1 MFPYGLDYIFILI
14 SKASPVSDR
23 LVVLPAGI
31 VVEPSGCPAWLL
43 IVFIFTWSEFPAVKE
58 IFVSTLLYRPAV
70 VSFTGCPTAQHEL
83 RNIRII
89 TLVTKRFVLRI
100 VVNIVANQLL
110 PDGSPAQRTLRLQ
123 QLPEFV
129 LFGGRAEID
138 VKLVGSL

>member
-1 MFPYGLDYIFILI
+1 MFPYGSDYIFILI

-23 LVVLPAGI
+23 LAVLPAGI

-70 VSFTGCPTAQHEL
+70 VSFTGCATTQHEL
-83 RNIRII
+83 RNIGVI
-89 TLVTKRFVLRI
+89 TLIAKRFVLRI
-100 VVNIVANQLL
+100 VINIVTDELL
-110 PDGSPAQRTLRLQ
+110 PDSSPAQRALRLQ

-129 LFGGRAEID
+129 LLGGRTEID
-138 VKLVGSL
+138 MKLVRSF

>member
-1 MFPYGLDYIFILI
+1 MFPHGLDYIFILI

-70 VSFTGCPTAQHEL
+70 KFTGCPATQYEL
-83 RNIRII
+83 GNIGVI

-100 VVNIVANQLL
+100 VVYIVTDELL
-110 PDGSPAQRTLRLQ
+110 PDSSPAQRALRLQ

-129 LFGGRAEID
+129 LLGGRAEINM
-138 VKLVGSL
+138 KLVGSL